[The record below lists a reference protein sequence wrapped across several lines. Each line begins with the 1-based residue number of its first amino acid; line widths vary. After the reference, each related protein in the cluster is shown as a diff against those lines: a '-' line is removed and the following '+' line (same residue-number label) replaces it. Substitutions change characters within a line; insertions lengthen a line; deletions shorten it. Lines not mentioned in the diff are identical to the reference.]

1 MSISP
6 KDRLLSLD
14 VFRGVTIA
22 GMVLVNNPGSWSY
35 VYPPL
40 RHAEWHGWTPTDLV
54 FPFFLFIIGV
64 AMAYSFGKILQTGS
78 VPPLLEVM
86 ETERGEK
93 PKGIYWK
100 IARRTLILFGLGL
113 FLYLIPTDMPA
124 GYNWFSDTLAKVR
137 IMGVLQRIAVVYF
150 CASMI
155 VLHFRPR
162 AQAFWAIGLLTFY
175 WLIMKLVPVPV
186 NQDGVMITYVG
197 SLDKDINLAAYLDTL
212 FLHGH
217 TWRIGKYFD
226 YDPEGILSTIPAIA
240 TILIGVFTGNWLRQG
255 KPLYETVSGLFF
267 AGVGGLLLGSI
278 LNTWFPINKPL
289 WSPSYVIFTAG
300 MALIFL
306 AMCYYL
312 IEIKGYTK
320 WIKPFVIFGMNPI
333 ALYVLSAAMV
343 RLMLLI
349 KVTAEHTSLPG
360 WLYEHLFAPVLGN
373 LNGSLGYA
381 IAYVLLWLGVMA
393 IFYKKRIFIKI

>member
-1 MSISP
+1 MSVPP

-54 FPFFLFIIGV
+54 FPFFLFIVGV
-64 AMAYSFGKILQTGS
+64 AMAYSFGKILQI
-78 VPPLLEVM
+78 
-86 ETERGEK
+86 GEK

-100 IARRTLILFGLGL
+100 IIRRTFILFGLGL

-162 AQAFWAIGLLTFY
+162 AQAYWAVGLLAFY
-175 WLIMKLVPVPV
+175 WIIMKLVPVPV
-186 NQDGVMITYVG
+186 NQGGEQMTYIG
-197 SLDKDINLAAYLDTL
+197 ALDKDVNLAAYLDTL
-212 FLHGH
+212 LLHGH
-217 TWRIGKYFD
+217 TWRVGKYFD

-240 TILIGVFTGNWLRQG
+240 TALIGVFTGNWLRRG
-255 KPLYETVSGLFF
+255 KPQHETVSGLFF
-267 AGVGGLLLGSI
+267 AGVGGLLIGSI
-278 LNTWFPINKPL
+278 LSLGFPINKPL
-289 WSPSYVIFTAG
+289 WSPSYVVFTAG

-333 ALYVLSAAMV
+333 ALYVLSSAMV

-349 KVTAEHTSLPG
+349 KVTAERTSLPG
-360 WLYEHLFAPVLGN
+360 WIYANLFVPVLGN

-381 IAYVLLWLGVMA
+381 IAYVLLWLGIMA

>member
-1 MSISP
+1 MPVSP

-22 GMVLVNNPGSWSY
+22 GMVLVNNPGSWSH

-54 FPFFLFIIGV
+54 FPFFLFIVGV
-64 AMAYSFGKILQTGS
+64 AMAYSFGKILQTG
-78 VPPLLEVM
+78 
-86 ETERGEK
+86 EK
-93 PKGIYWK
+93 PKGTYWK
-100 IARRTLILFGLGL
+100 IVRRMLILFGLGL
-113 FLYLIPTDMPA
+113 FLYLIPTDIPA

-150 CASMI
+150 FASLI
-155 VLHFRPR
+155 VLHFKPR
-162 AQAFWAIGLLTFY
+162 SQAYWAIGLLAFY
-175 WLIMKLVPVPV
+175 WIVMKLVPVPV
-186 NQDGVMITYVG
+186 NQDGVMTTYVG
-197 SLDKDINLAAYLDTL
+197 SLGKDINLAAYFDTL
-212 FLHGH
+212 VLHGH
-217 TWRIGKYFD
+217 TWRVGKYFD

-240 TILIGVFTGNWLRQG
+240 TALIGVFTGNWLRQA
-255 KPLYETVSGLFF
+255 KPQHETVSGLFF
-267 AGVGGLLLGSI
+267 AGVGGLLIGSI
-278 LNTWFPINKPL
+278 LNGWFPINKPL
-289 WSPSYVIFTAG
+289 WSPSYVLFMAG

-333 ALYVLSAAMV
+333 ALYVLAEATV
-343 RLMLLI
+343 RLISLI
-349 KVTAEHTSLPG
+349 KVTADRISLQG
-360 WLYEHLFAPVLGN
+360 WIYENIFVPVFGN

-381 IAYVLLWLGVMA
+381 LAYVSFWLGIMT
-393 IFYKKRIFIKI
+393 IFYKKKIFIKI

>member
-1 MSISP
+1 MTVSP

-54 FPFFLFIIGV
+54 FPFFLFIVGV
-64 AMAYSFGKILQTGS
+64 AMAYSFGKILQTG
-78 VPPLLEVM
+78 
-86 ETERGEK
+86 EK
-93 PKGIYWK
+93 PKGTYWK
-100 IARRTLILFGLGL
+100 IVRRTLILYGLGL
-113 FLYLIPTDMPA
+113 FLFLIPTDIPA

-137 IMGVLQRIAVVYF
+137 LPGVLQRIAVVYF

-162 AQAFWAIGLLTFY
+162 PQVYWTIGLLAFY
-175 WLIMKLVPVPV
+175 WIVMKLVPVPV
-186 NQDGVMITYVG
+186 TQDGVQMTYSG
-197 SLDKDINLAAYLDTL
+197 SLDKDINLAAYIDTL
-212 FLHGH
+212 FLRGH
-217 TWRIGKYFD
+217 AWQVGKYFA

-240 TILIGVFTGNWLRQG
+240 TALIGFFTGNWLRQG
-255 KPLYETVSGLFF
+255 KPQHETVSGLFF
-267 AGVGGLLLGSI
+267 AGAGGLLIGSI
-278 LNTWFPINKPL
+278 LDIWFPINKPL
-289 WSPSYVIFTAG
+289 WSPSYVVFTAG

-312 IEIKGYTK
+312 IEIKGSTK
-320 WIKPFVIFGMNPI
+320 WIKPFVIFGVNPI
-333 ALYVLSAAMV
+333 ALYVLSAVMV

-349 KVTAEHTSLPG
+349 KVTADRTSLPG
-360 WLYEHLFAPVLGN
+360 WIYKNVFVPVLGN

-381 IAYVLLWLGVMA
+381 LAYVLLWLGIMT
-393 IFYKKRIFIKI
+393 IFYKKKIFIKI

>member
-1 MSISP
+1 MPVLP

-22 GMVLVNNPGSWSY
+22 GMVLVNNPGSWSH

-54 FPFFLFIIGV
+54 FPFFLFIVGV
-64 AMAYSFGKILQTGS
+64 AMAYSFGKILQTG
-78 VPPLLEVM
+78 
-86 ETERGEK
+86 EK

-100 IARRTLILFGLGL
+100 ILRRTLILFGLGL
-113 FLYLIPTDMPA
+113 FLYLIPTDIPA

-137 IMGVLQRIAVVYF
+137 LMGVLQRIAVVYF
-150 CASMI
+150 FASLI
-155 VLHFRPR
+155 VLHFKSR
-162 AQAFWAIGLLTFY
+162 AQAYWAIGLLAFY
-175 WLIMKLVPVPV
+175 WLVMKLVPVPV
-186 NQDGVMITYVG
+186 NQDGVQMTYIG
-197 SLDKDINLAAYLDTL
+197 SLDKEINLAAYLDTL
-212 FLHGH
+212 LLHGH
-217 TWRIGKYFD
+217 TWRVGQYFD

-240 TILIGVFTGNWLRQG
+240 TALIGVFTGNWLRQG
-255 KPLYETVSGLFF
+255 KPQYETVSGLFF
-267 AGVGGLLLGSI
+267 AGAGGLLLGSI
-278 LNTWFPINKPL
+278 LNLWFPINKPL

-312 IEIKGYTK
+312 IEIKGYTR
-320 WIKPFVIFGMNPI
+320 WIKPFVIFGVNPI
-333 ALYVLSAAMV
+333 ALYVLSAALV

-349 KVTAEHTSLPG
+349 KVTAERTSLPG
-360 WLYEHLFAPVLGN
+360 WIYANLFVPVLGN

-381 IAYVLLWLGVMA
+381 LAYVLLWLGIMT
-393 IFYKKRIFIKI
+393 IFYKKQIFIKI